1 MNPSPVPTPKE
12 GQAAFPMSRRL
23 DLPPHGGTAAP
34 TASAAAAA
42 PLRQHAPHA
51 LHQGERVW
59 QETNC
64 YVDLWIELL
73 HGFGLDPRAAFGFT
87 VTQDF
92 EGDQFTFFKFPLD
105 DLERLYGTQVQELA
119 IYDSLEARVQ
129 AQTLRG
135 HTVLVEVDGY
145 YLPNTRATSYR
156 REHPKTTI
164 GIDFIDPAAR
174 RLGYFHNTGY
184 HLLDGED
191 YDGVFRKLPQFAQQA
206 DLLFPYVEFA
216 KQVRPAL
223 EGTALVEASAELLC
237 AHLARRPLVNPI
249 SQWREAFPAH
259 LDMLL
264 ERGEAFFHP
273 YSFNLMRQLGAN
285 FEFLSKY
292 LTWLAAQGFDV
303 PESIPAAAQRIAS
316 ESMVMQ
322 FRLVR
327 AIARRRRDSCED
339 CFDVLESAYEKTLP
353 PLAALVL

>member
-1 MNPSPVPTPKE
+1 MTPPLTTALN
-12 GQAAFPMSRRL
+12 GTLRSLAMPHPMRS
-23 DLPPHGGTAAP
+23 H
-34 TASAAAAA
+34 
-42 PLRQHAPHA
+42 QPHA
-51 LHQGERVW
+51 LHQGDRVW

-73 HGFGLDPRAAFGFT
+73 HGFGLDPRAAFAFT

-92 EGDQFTFFKFPLD
+92 EGDQFTFFKFPLE

-119 IYDSLEARVQ
+119 IYDSLEDRVL

-156 REHPKTTI
+156 REHPKTTV
-164 GIDFIDPAAR
+164 GIDFIDPA
-174 RLGYFHNTGY
+174 GY
-184 HLLDGED
+184 HLLEGED
-191 YDGVFRKLPQFAQQA
+191 YEGVFRKLPQFSEQA

-223 EGTALVEASAELLC
+223 EGIALAEASAELLC
-237 AHLARRPLVNPI
+237 THLARRPMRNPI
-249 SQWREAFPAH
+249 TQWRAEFPQQ
-259 LDMLL
+259 LDTLL
-264 ERGEAFFHP
+264 ARGEKFFHL

-292 LTWLAAQGFDV
+292 LLWLSVQGFDIP
-303 PESIPAAAQRIAS
+303 PEIAGSAQKIAS

-327 AIARRRRDSCED
+327 AMARGRHDLCND
-339 CFDVLESAYEKTLP
+339 CFDVLEDAYDKTLT
-353 PLAALVL
+353 PLAALAF